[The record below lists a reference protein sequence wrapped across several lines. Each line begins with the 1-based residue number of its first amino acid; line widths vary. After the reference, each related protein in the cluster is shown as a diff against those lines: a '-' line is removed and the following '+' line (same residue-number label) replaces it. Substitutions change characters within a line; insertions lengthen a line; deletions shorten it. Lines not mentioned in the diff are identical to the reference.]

1 MIKVCIIG
9 VRGLQNHKPRQKEL
23 TKHTL
28 FIAGCQALRLKLVLL
43 KCMSC
48 TRIALTE
55 YDKDVMSY
63 ICWETIAI
71 FVQGGFEQPTA

>member
-1 MIKVCIIG
+1 
-9 VRGLQNHKPRQKEL
+9 
-23 TKHTL
+23 
-28 FIAGCQALRLKLVLL
+28 
-43 KCMSC
+43 MSC